1 MLRGV
6 DRLERLR
13 VSVCFLEAG
22 LACLLWDTFTKNL
35 PVMPSALIMEG
46 CVRADIE
53 ELLEVWVSYLE
64 ARGAP
69 DNCDCECKS

>member
-13 VSVCFLEAG
+13 VSVYFLEAG
-22 LACLLWDTFTKNL
+22 LACLLLWNTFTKNL

-46 CVRADIE
+46 CVRAD
-53 ELLEVWVSYLE
+53 LK
-64 ARGAP
+64 
-69 DNCDCECKS
+69 NC